1 MIGQKK
7 TFKDIMREDIPLI
20 KEKKKK
26 LQTERTSG
34 IPGGDT
40 NLYIRYV
47 LVSLLDSK
55 KFGSLGTSANISSGI
70 KTFARV

>member
-20 KEKKKK
+20 KEKKK

-47 LVSLLDSK
+47 LESLLDSK
-55 KFGSLGTSANISSGI
+55 KFGSLGTSANRSSGI